1 MFKKMAVPTK
11 PAADKLTV
19 KVYQPN
25 GNFNSVKVLDHTDIK
40 SVIRAVVG
48 RLSKLKL
55 AFEGSYAIRLQHIH
69 SDESHWLNQQ
79 LTVGEVRRKYENI
92 HPTLEWRYMLR
103 VRYLPRS
110 THELL
115 EKDKVTFNFFYEQVR
130 QDYMNEVAETIGEQD
145 IPIQLGCLEMRR
157 FFKDMPHYALDKKA
171 NFEYLEKEIGLKKFL
186 PKTVIENTKP
196 KVLRRLILQHFKQ
209 FANLN
214 EEQCVFKFFEVLSR
228 VHRYDH
234 EKFKCALG
242 TGWSISVELVI
253 GPDDGISCLTD
264 KANVPTKMADFS
276 QVLSVQSLT
285 KDKDKKGL
293 LQLKITGAN
302 EFPSPD
308 NFAGNETI
316 DFHAVYITT
325 PSTSIAE
332 DMADLID
339 GYCRLFT
346 QNDESVVKPQVP
358 PARRISHDTR
368 HAKGDR
374 ELPSIPVD
382 SAKSQEHAGRIGL
395 KKKSFSGSMD
405 DYAEIVDND
414 DDYALPATKDYEL
427 LRGDITIDAVIG
439 EGQFGDVNK
448 GIYHD
453 KNGEEIPVAVKTCKT
468 ESFGEKFLEEAY
480 IMQQFDH
487 PHIVKL
493 IGICTDFQPNMIVM
507 ELAPLG
513 QLRTYLQQ
521 NKLNLSLK
529 TLILFAYQIST
540 ALSYLESKKFVHRD
554 IATRNVLVV
563 AEDNV
568 KLGDFGL
575 SRLLNTDKSYY
586 KASPGKLPIKWMAP
600 ESINF
605 RRTTAASDVWMFGVC
620 LWEIMMFGV
629 KPFHGIKNN
638 DIIGLIERGER
649 LPFPAGCPP
658 TIYNIMTL
666 CWSYEPSLR
675 PTFKDLKIRLSE
687 ILDEEE
693 KAEDSINRQEKR
705 KQDLVALGLVAADEP
720 PPKPSRPSYPM
731 IPVPTTPVLHDPSNP
746 YAVPNKFRKQSASSE
761 LPNRPLSLQERQDQQ
776 LQLEKM
782 QEMQRKTEIEQLE
795 EQLRIQKLESEEDS
809 KWLATNA
816 ETLKPKIDSV
826 PDIVTTNQPPVP
838 SIAPSET
845 EVPNEAESVGEATG
859 ATQEVETG
867 PTLDLDRT
875 NDLVF
880 ENTTN
885 VVKAVMNMANMVHCV
900 KSEQYVDLVKDIGM
914 ALKTLLA
921 SVDNVLEELAEQTH
935 RDVQMAHK
943 VLSSDLAKLI
953 SAMKLAQRY
962 ATTTLD
968 GDYKKGMLAAGH
980 VLAMDAKNLLD
991 AVDTARTL

>member
-1 MFKKMAVPTK
+1 
-11 PAADKLTV
+11 
-19 KVYQPN
+19 
-25 GNFNSVKVLDHTDIK
+25 
-40 SVIRAVVG
+40 
-48 RLSKLKL
+48 
-55 AFEGSYAIRLQHIH
+55 
-69 SDESHWLNQQ
+69 
-79 LTVGEVRRKYENI
+79 
-92 HPTLEWRYMLR
+92 
-103 VRYLPRS
+103 
-110 THELL
+110 
-115 EKDKVTFNFFYEQVR
+115 
-130 QDYMNEVAETIGEQD
+130 
-145 IPIQLGCLEMRR
+145 
-157 FFKDMPHYALDKKA
+157 
-171 NFEYLEKEIGLKKFL
+171 
-186 PKTVIENTKP
+186 
-196 KVLRRLILQHFKQ
+196 
-209 FANLN
+209 
-214 EEQCVFKFFEVLSR
+214 
-228 VHRYDH
+228 
-234 EKFKCALG
+234 
-242 TGWSISVELVI
+242 
-253 GPDDGISCLTD
+253 
-264 KANVPTKMADFS
+264 MADFS

-302 EFPSPD
+302 E
-308 NFAGNETI
+308 
-316 DFHAVYITT
+316 AVYITT
-325 PSTSIAE
+325 PSPSIAE

-339 GYCRLFT
+339 GYCRLFS
-346 QNDESVVKPQVP
+346 QNEESVVKPQVP
-358 PARRISHDTR
+358 LAPIRRKSSTSNCSR
-368 HAKGDR
+368 HASLRYVRAISDYSSPKGDR

-382 SAKSQEHAGRIGL
+382 SSKSQEHAGRVGL
-395 KKKSFSGSMD
+395 KKITSSGSMD

-414 DDYALPATKDYEL
+414 EDYALPTTKDYEL

-453 KNGEEIPVAVKTCKT
+453 KNNEEIPVAVKTCKS
-468 ESFGEKFLEEAY
+468 ESLGDKFLEEAY
-480 IMQQFDH
+480 IMKQFDH

-513 QLRTYLQQ
+513 QLRTYLQE
-521 NKLNLSLK
+521 NKPNLTLR
-529 TLILFAYQIST
+529 TLILYAYQIST

-563 AEDNV
+563 AADNV

-575 SRLLNTDKSYY
+575 SRLLNSDSSYY

-629 KPFHGIKNN
+629 KPFQGIKNN

-649 LPFPAGCPP
+649 LPLPPDCPP
-658 TIYNIMTL
+658 TIYRIMTL

-687 ILDEEE
+687 IRDEED
-693 KAEDSINRQEKR
+693 KAQDTIHRQEKR
-705 KQDLVALGLVAADEP
+705 RQDLVALGLVVADEP

-731 IPVPTTPVLHDPSNP
+731 IPVPVAPLPLEPTSP
-746 YAVPNKFRKQSASSE
+746 YAVPHKFRKKPTDSD
-761 LPNRPLSLQERQDQQ
+761 LPKRPLSLQERQDQQ
-776 LQLEKM
+776 LQMEKM

-795 EQLRIQKLESEEDS
+795 EQLRMQKLESEEDS

-816 ETLKPKIDSV
+816 ETLKPEVETLAEQAESSI
-826 PDIVTTNQPPVP
+826 PDVVSTNQPHSSSQAVSEP
-838 SIAPSET
+838 SNET
-845 EVPNEAESVGEATG
+845 EQLAQASGNVQQPI
-859 ATQEVETG
+859 EVETG

-875 NDLVF
+875 NDHVF

-885 VVKAVMNMANMVHCV
+885 VVKAVMDMANMVHCV
-900 KSEQYVDLVKDIGM
+900 KAEQYVDLVKDIGM
-914 ALKTLLA
+914 SLKTLLA
-921 SVDNVLEELAEQTH
+921 SVDTVLVDLPEQAHRNVE
-935 RDVQMAHK
+935 MAHK

-968 GDYKKGMLAAGH
+968 GDYKKGMLSAGH